1 MPLQIRN
8 DELADILRPDFFAR
22 YEPNASWVHGASA
35 YLAHPV
41 VRAFWP
47 MSAVAYTNPQGLDIT
62 ANGNHLT
69 NNNSCDFGYDSLVP
83 YVAFDGVNQ
92 NLTRADGGA
101 GNWADILGT
110 EAYVL
115 SGQQGL
121 TAYVW
126 CYFDDAVGS
135 NEGILAKGDG
145 TVNTSYLILRTAGG
159 PISFRVGTGA
169 ALPAVTSTVSP
180 GATTWT
186 FIAARYVP
194 STTLDLWVS
203 ANNTLYQS
211 TQPDGVPAALLD
223 SSFTFALGS
232 YSTNILYMTGRESFV
247 DLCASAHSDSE
258 IEATFEQTRAMFNV

>member
-1 MPLQIRN
+1 MALQIRN

-69 NNNSCDFGYDSLVP
+69 NNNVCTFGYDSLVP

-92 NLTRADGGA
+92 NLTRADGGV

-110 EAYVL
+110 EAYVVA
-115 SGQQGL
+115 GQPGL
-121 TAYVW
+121 TIYVW
-126 CYFDDAVGS
+126 VYFDDAVGA

-145 TVNTSYLILRTAGG
+145 TVNTSYLILRTAAG
-159 PISFRVGTGA
+159 PISFRVGTGG
-169 ALPAVTSTVSP
+169 ALPAVTSTSSP

-186 FIAARYVP
+186 FIAARFIP
-194 STTLDLWVS
+194 STTLDLWIS
-203 ANNTLYQS
+203 INNALEQATFAI
-211 TQPDGVPAALLD
+211 PAVAALLD
-223 SSFTFALGS
+223 SAFAFALGS
-232 YSTNILYMTGRESFV
+232 YSNNVLYMAGRESFV
-247 DLCASAHSDSE
+247 SLCASAHSDSE
-258 IEATFEQTRAMFNV
+258 IEATFEQTRAMYNV